1 MSDLLAAYDA
11 DLRTEAEMLDAL
23 DVTRIGPLW
32 LGTFLGGRG
41 FISYRDLVGADLD
54 PLVARAAE
62 HFGGRPD
69 VAEVEWKTRAHDGA
83 PGLHEALLRHGF
95 VPGEPE
101 SVMIGEAAALA
112 VDVPLPDGV
121 GLRRVTAEDD
131 VRRMVSMQDEV
142 FAHATHAGELI
153 SRMAADPAI
162 ECWVAE
168 AGGLVV
174 SAGRLHP
181 VHGTAFAG
189 IWGGATRPEWRGRGI
204 YRALTAARARAALG
218 QGKTLIHSDSTEYS
232 RPILERYGFV
242 KVTETTP
249 YEWRRQQ

>member
-1 MSDLLAAYDA
+1 MTQLLAAYDA

-41 FISYRDLVGADLD
+41 FISYRDLDGADLST
-54 PLVARAAE
+54 LVARAVA
-62 HFGGRPD
+62 HFDQVDG
-69 VAEVEWKTRAHDGA
+69 VAEVEWKTRAHDDA
-83 PGLHEALLRHGF
+83 PRLHEALVRHGF

-121 GLRRVTAEDD
+121 ELRRITTDDD
-131 VRRMVSMQDEV
+131 VRRMVAMQDSV
-142 FAHATHAGELI
+142 FGHATHAGELI
-153 SRMAADPAI
+153 SRMAADPTI

-168 AGGLVV
+168 AGGRIV

-181 VHGTAFAG
+181 VRGTAFAG

-204 YRALTAARARAALG
+204 YRALTAARARAAMRH
-218 QGKTLIHSDSTEYS
+218 GKALIHSDSTEYS

-249 YEWRRQQ
+249 YEWHR